1 MWCGAHDPA
10 NKDTNY
16 IYLKH
21 HLSENILPLL
31 LILPFILPF
40 FFSGDAL
47 GSPGEGFL
55 YMLLALTEGV
65 LCGTWSDFAG
75 AVCVPHCFFRRIALL
90 FFAGASTQYSG
101 LMDEITIV

>member
-31 LILPFILPF
+31 LILSFILPF
-40 FFSGDAL
+40 FFSGDGL
-47 GSPGEGFL
+47 GSPEKGFL
-55 YMLLALTEGV
+55 YMFLALTEGI
-65 LCGTWSDFAG
+65 LCGTWGGFAG
-75 AVCVPHCFFRRIALL
+75 AVCVPHCFF
-90 FFAGASTQYSG
+90 AGSSFYFLQELPLNIQG
-101 LMDEITIV
+101 

>member
-21 HLSENILPLL
+21 HLSENILPHL
-31 LILPFILPF
+31 LILPFILRF

-65 LCGTWSDFAG
+65 LCGTWGDFAG
-75 AVCVPHCFFRRIALL
+75 AVCLPHFFFSQDRPLI
-90 FFAGASTQYSG
+90 FAGASTQY
-101 LMDEITIV
+101 

>member
-1 MWCGAHDPA
+1 VWCGAHDPA

-21 HLSENILPLL
+21 HLSENILPHL
-31 LILPFILPF
+31 LILPFILRF

-65 LCGTWSDFAG
+65 LCGTWGDFAG
-75 AVCVPHCFFRRIALL
+75 AVCLPHFFFSQDRPLI
-90 FFAGASTQYSG
+90 FAGASTQY
-101 LMDEITIV
+101 